1 MTWALLGRLY
11 GVHPS
16 SISVPAA
23 GAITVLGK
31 HGITRQPGD
40 PRISTPGKLLEHAA
54 AAGITLTIPD
64 TAPGKDGNRHPEDT
78 RDTPGTV
85 DLKTDAAIA
94 PQMTHDDVRE
104 RGQRERP
111 GVSPA

>member
-85 DLKTDAAIA
+85 DLKTDAA
-94 PQMTHDDVRE
+94 
-104 RGQRERP
+104 
-111 GVSPA
+111 